1 MTDFVV
7 KKKKKKKVKNP
18 RAFFLSKQTSTTA
31 ELL

>member
-7 KKKKKKKVKNP
+7 KKKKSEKS

>member
-7 KKKKKKKVKNP
+7 KKKKKVKNP
-18 RAFFLSKQTSTTA
+18 RAFSLSKQTSTTA

>member
-7 KKKKKKKVKNP
+7 KKKKKKVKNP

>member
-7 KKKKKKKVKNP
+7 KTKKKVKNP
-18 RAFFLSKQTSTTA
+18 HAFFLSKQTSTTA